1 MRQVTPLST
10 TDVNSGGDCM
20 KMFNESLKDHAM
32 KIVNIEAKKMMPLTT
47 KSSNHRLVKKSA
59 IYAKKI
65 LRKTTLIIAYV
76 I

>member
-1 MRQVTPLST
+1 
-10 TDVNSGGDCM
+10 M